1 MMIISNATPLIAFAK
16 IGQLSLLQKIVN
28 NLVIPEAVANEISA
42 YPQGQPGFIDL
53 QQETW
58 IGVQSITSE
67 QQVSLLLPKLDRG
80 EAEVIALAL
89 ERQAQL
95 VLIDELT
102 ARKVA
107 ESLNLNV
114 SGSVGILIRAKQIG
128 EIVVVKPLLNAM
140 TQEGIYFSQ
149 KFIDAVLRQVGEA

>member
-1 MMIISNATPLIAFAK
+1 MAIVSNATPLIAFAK
-16 IGQLSLLQKIVN
+16 IGQLSLLQKTVK
-28 NLVIPEAVANEISA
+28 NLVIPDAVADEISA

-58 IGVQSITSE
+58 VSIQSVTSE
-67 QQVSLLLPKLDRG
+67 QQVNLLLPRLDRG

-89 ERQAQL
+89 ERKAQL

-107 ESLNLNV
+107 TSLNLNV
-114 SGSVGILIRAKQIG
+114 SGSVGILIRAKQVG
-128 EIVVVKPLLNAM
+128 ETVAVKPLLDAM
-140 TQEGIYFSQ
+140 THQGIYFSQ
-149 KFIDAVLRQVGEA
+149 RFIDAVLQQVGEA